1 MAFLIGGANSA
12 ADTAFEV
19 ANSCRFNDGDTAHMY
34 KSFGTPT
41 SLTTWTMSAWVKRGV
56 IGGANYQI
64 WGNIDNGD
72 TNNEHVRFNT
82 DNTMQFQI
90 YQSSA
95 TKGLLVTTQVFR
107 DPSAWQH
114 HVWVWDSSNGT
125 AGDRMR
131 WYVNGVEV
139 TSFGTDTNPTQNLD
153 SYWNSSGSIAT
164 IGSFRSPD
172 GSSFAGTGSPLDSYL
187 AEVVFIDG
195 SALAPTSFG
204 EFDEDSPTIWKPK
217 DVSGLTFGNN
227 GFYLDFKDSAN
238 LGNDANGGTDFTEVN
253 LAATD
258 SSTDTPTNNFC
269 TLNSVELSTSAT
281 IAEGNTELRTTNN
294 GYFGCYAT
302 MGFKY
307 GFAAYW
313 EVKIKT
319 ANRVAIGLSRKS
331 ADEARGDVITGEE
344 TEAGSTAFDYMW
356 QPANANNVRYKGTS
370 QSVTIAACSDD
381 DICAFSVSSSG
392 VVKIYLNDSLVHT
405 YSTALQTSE
414 ESDRVDTWYF
424 PVFACNAY
432 ATSPNYMHVNF
443 GNPTYAN
450 TSSNADPDD
459 YGAFEYAT
467 KSGYALCTKNLGAY
481 GG

>member
-1 MAFLIGGANSA
+1 MTIIIPANTLADAAFSV
-12 ADTAFEV
+12 D
-19 ANSCRFNDGDTAHMY
+19 NSCRFNDGDSPRLHKTL
-34 KSFGTPT
+34 GTPT
-41 SLTTWTMSAWVKRGV
+41 NVDKWTFSAWIKRGV
-56 IGGANYQI
+56 LGINCCIFEGFNDDNNKTRI
-64 WGNIDNGD
+64 RIINNDKLFFGNRIAGSF
-72 TNNEHVRFNT
+72 E
-82 DNTMQFQI
+82 
-90 YQSSA
+90 
-95 TKGLLVTTQVFR
+95 GLVTTNRVLR
-107 DPSAWQH
+107 DPSAWYH
-114 HVWVWDSSNGT
+114 IVGIWDSDNAS
-125 AGDRMR
+125 AGSRMR
-131 WYVNGVEV
+131 LFVNGVEE
-139 TSFGTDTNPTQNLD
+139 TSFTDETQLNLAEVAKVGSGHVFNVGCSGT
-153 SYWNSSGSIAT
+153 
-164 IGSFRSPD
+164 PD
-172 GSSFAGTGSPLDSYL
+172 EFFDGYL
-187 AEVVFIDG
+187 AEVCFIDG
-195 SALAPTSFG
+195 QALTPTSFG
-204 EFDEDSPTIWKPK
+204 EFDEDSPTIWKPI
-217 DVSGLTFGNN
+217 DVSGLTFGTN
-227 GFYLDFKDSAN
+227 GFYLDFEDSSN

>member
-95 TKGLLVTTQVFR
+95 TKGLLVTNQLFR

-195 SALAPTSFG
+195 QALTPTSFG
-204 EFDEDSPTIWKPK
+204 EFDEDSPTAW
-217 DVSGLTFGNN
+217 
-227 GFYLDFKDSAN
+227 
-238 LGNDANGGTDFTEVN
+238 
-253 LAATD
+253 
-258 SSTDTPTNNFC
+258 
-269 TLNSVELSTSAT
+269 LS
-281 IAEGNTELRTTNN
+281 
-294 GYFGCYAT
+294 
-302 MGFKY
+302 
-307 GFAAYW
+307 
-313 EVKIKT
+313 
-319 ANRVAIGLSRKS
+319 
-331 ADEARGDVITGEE
+331 
-344 TEAGSTAFDYMW
+344 
-356 QPANANNVRYKGTS
+356 
-370 QSVTIAACSDD
+370 
-381 DICAFSVSSSG
+381 
-392 VVKIYLNDSLVHT
+392 
-405 YSTALQTSE
+405 
-414 ESDRVDTWYF
+414 
-424 PVFACNAY
+424 
-432 ATSPNYMHVNF
+432 
-443 GNPTYAN
+443 
-450 TSSNADPDD
+450 
-459 YGAFEYAT
+459 
-467 KSGYALCTKNLGAY
+467 
-481 GG
+481 